1 MLILWRGSWP
11 NPCAI
16 FLLSLM
22 CLLFM
27 KSTQSNFI
35 SIRFLNPELYS
46 WGITWH
52 LYLLSPYR
60 SQTKYVPHWTH
71 VYDRLYLSSRKICFG
86 KKNEKHMRNRVAVLF
101 IIIIFFFFWRQGY
114 VSRYSADVLFGCVS
128 ELWRMTFQ
136 ISGEMINTRLADDI
150 NGS

>member
-27 KSTQSNFI
+27 ISTQSNFI

-71 VYDRLYLSSRKICFG
+71 VYDRLYLSSHKICFG

-101 IIIIFFFFWRQGY
+101 IILWFFLETGICVKIFCWCL
-114 VSRYSADVLFGCVS
+114 VWMCVWVVKNDFPN
-128 ELWRMTFQ
+128 LWRNDKYKA
-136 ISGEMINTRLADDI
+136 SKWH
-150 NGS
+150 